1 MRIILENIKI
11 FAYHGVMAQE
21 KTVGNWYTINVRL
34 NVSDESST
42 RSDNL
47 DDTVSYAEV
56 YETVRREMEI
66 RSRLIEH
73 VCGRICRAVLSQ
85 CKLVDEVTV
94 SILKA
99 NPPIGAECSGCGVEL
114 TLKR

>member
-1 MRIILENIKI
+1 
-11 FAYHGVMAQE
+11 MAQE

-34 NVSDESST
+34 DVNDESST

-56 YETVRREMEI
+56 YEIVRHEMET

-73 VCGRICRAVLSQ
+73 VCGRICRAVLAQ